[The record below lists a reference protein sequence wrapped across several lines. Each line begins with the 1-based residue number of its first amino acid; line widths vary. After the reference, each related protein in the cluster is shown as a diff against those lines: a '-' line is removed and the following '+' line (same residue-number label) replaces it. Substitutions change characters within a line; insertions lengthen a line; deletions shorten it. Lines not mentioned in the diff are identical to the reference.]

1 MSSNKTSRH
10 ADRDASGERSTSG
23 VTSGA
28 TSVGRRG
35 FLRAGVLA
43 AAGLA
48 LSRPLLA
55 EPVMAAARMTGSR
68 GPDDEMIEA
77 VRQLLKSKFG
87 DRKIQYGHVQLDIPT
102 DAPDGRAVPA
112 IMDIDLPITRDSYVS
127 AYYLMVDHNPDILPG
142 HVPSDGGQ
150 RRRADRN
157 AHQDAADV
165 VCPRDRGDEHGR
177 GLDGGHQGV
186 RRPQRLRLS
195 SGERPCHP
203 CTTRSRRT
211 RRR

>member
-127 AYYLMVDHNPDILPG
+127 AYYLMVDHNPDICLATY
-142 HVPSDGGQ
+142 HLT
-150 RRRADRN
+150 
-157 AHQDAADV
+157 AA
-165 VCPRDRGDEHGR
+165 
-177 GLDGGHQGV
+177 
-186 RRPQRLRLS
+186 
-195 SGERPCHP
+195 SGEGPIE
-203 CTTRSRRT
+203 TRIKMRRT
-211 RRR
+211 SYVRAIAEMNTGEVWTAATKVFVGLNGCG